1 MKQRNAFLRLWD
13 YLRHYKGA
21 LFFAI
26 FLKVLSSVMS
36 VLEPFVLGL
45 AITELTAN
53 LIDMAKGIPGAH
65 IDTCAACFT
74 NWAVMG
80 QATL

>member
-53 LIDMAKGIPGAH
+53 LIDMAKGI
-65 IDTCAACFT
+65 TSCAACFT

-80 QATL
+80 QTTL

>member
-53 LIDMAKGIPGAH
+53 LIDKGFQVRTSIPP
-65 IDTCAACFT
+65 
-74 NWAVMG
+74 
-80 QATL
+80 TLA

>member
-45 AITELTAN
+45 AITELQLTSS
-53 LIDMAKGIPGAH
+53 IWQKGFQVRTSIPP
-65 IDTCAACFT
+65 
-74 NWAVMG
+74 
-80 QATL
+80 TLA